1 MSRNS
6 QNAHAVEAG
15 PRPAQKERPAQKGRL
30 AQKERPSARTGAAP
44 PGNPRPAGGSARD
57 PPIPG
62 MPGTPAT
69 RGTGTTTSKSI
80 PHRSDRAP
88 AQTERGARP
97 GQIAEPHP
105 DRDGIPLR
113 RSTADRLGGLGS
125 VTEQV

>member
-1 MSRNS
+1 G
-6 QNAHAVEAG
+6 G
-15 PRPAQKERPAQKGRL
+15 P
-30 AQKERPSARTGAAP
+30 T
-44 PGNPRPAGGSARD
+44 RD
-57 PPIPG
+57 PLIPE
-62 MPGTPAT
+62 MRSTPTASC
-69 RGTGTTTSKSI
+69 TGTTTSKSI

-125 VTEQV
+125 ATEQVGLLCHWFCLSRSGIWVCSILSDTDRPRSAPATTT